1 MNPFYDNKISYHK
14 IKMSTK
20 YEEFIGKEPSLIQLE
35 NFVKINKKG
44 FDEFNEECIK
54 ENRKEDTIDYSF
66 IYNYLKFAKDYGGHY
81 YVGGHI
87 KKYPNDPITDESIKK
102 AIKQNRE
109 SQPMH
114 MAEVASQFRSSKEL
128 KNLEKI
134 LEIYYDKCLE
144 EYYAP
149 PCKKSNMQGGEG
161 YEKIA
166 KVTPIGKKN

>member
-1 MNPFYDNKISYHK
+1 MKSFYDNNINYHK
-14 IKMSTK
+14 IKMTTK
-20 YEEFIGKEPSLIQLE
+20 YEEFIGKEPSLIELE
-35 NFVKINKKG
+35 NFIKINKKS

-54 ENRKEDTIDYSF
+54 ENSKEDVIDYSV
-66 IYNYLKFAKDYGGHY
+66 INTYLKFAKEYGGHY

-102 AIKQNRE
+102 AIIKNIE

-134 LEIYYDKCLE
+134 LEVYYDKCID

-149 PCKKSNMQGGEG
+149 PSNNSKILGGEG
-161 YEKIA
+161 YEKLA
-166 KVTPIGKKN
+166 KETIIGKKI